1 VIYVD
6 EKLVTH
12 PKIFRAGARLG
23 PNGAAQA
30 LALFIA
36 GLTYARE
43 HLTDGFVPRDFVRSC
58 GLVTTP
64 QSVAQALTSRS
75 VRLWHR
81 TPGGYQIH
89 DYHRW
94 NKKASEIKEKREQER
109 LKKAAQ
115 RAARNGGVDRMSR
128 HVSPGDNSRT
138 SRARASTIH
147 VPLNTKSTS
156 TDAPRRLAFARGKN
170 ARPEPAT
177 FALACVVMTEA
188 LELAHTVDSDVTV
201 STAGEHFK
209 TLCAQRGL
217 AYDGDLVR
225 RAYDAVLVAHVRR
238 RA

>member
-6 EKLVTH
+6 EKLVSH
-12 PKIFRAGARLG
+12 PKIYRAGARLG

-36 GLTYARE
+36 GLSYARE

-64 QSVAQALTSRS
+64 ASVAQVLSSKS

-81 TPGGYQIH
+81 APGGYQIH

-94 NKKASEIKEKREQER
+94 NKKASEIKEKREHER

-115 RAARNGGVDRMSR
+115 RAARNGGAEHLSR
-128 HVSPGDNSRT
+128 QVSPGDKSWT
-138 SRARASTIH
+138 SRARASTNH
-147 VPLNTKSTS
+147 DPLSTKTTS
-156 TDAPRRLAFARGKN
+156 TDAPRRLAFAR
-170 ARPEPAT
+170 ETTPAT
-177 FALACVVMTEA
+177 FALACVVMREA
-188 LELAHTVDSDVTV
+188 LAEAEDDGIATV
-201 STAGEHFK
+201 GEHFK
-209 TLCAQRGL
+209 QLCASRGL
-217 AYDGDLVR
+217 AYDSALVR
-225 RAYDAVLVAHVRR
+225 KAFDAVQVADARR